1 MTHEALDLK
10 CLMNIWCDLI
20 FFFPFSQQHSL
31 WKPIIKAS
39 ENVHRTTERSQRG
52 ERREEEGR
60 ERDRAGRSYNAFDS
74 FSFSFA
80 SL

>member
-39 ENVHRTTERSQRG
+39 EHVHRTTERSQRG
-52 ERREEEGR
+52 ERREERGGGQR
-60 ERDRAGRSYNAFDS
+60 KGQSRAIIQC
-74 FSFSFA
+74 
-80 SL
+80 L